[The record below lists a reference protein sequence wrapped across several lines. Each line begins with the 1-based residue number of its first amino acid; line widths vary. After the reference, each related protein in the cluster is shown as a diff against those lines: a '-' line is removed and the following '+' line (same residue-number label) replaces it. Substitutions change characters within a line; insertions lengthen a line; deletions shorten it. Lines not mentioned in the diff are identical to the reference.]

1 MVLRSRF
8 LERKESEVLIAGLNI
23 DSVHP
28 DGCCGSFIS
37 RLGLGY
43 VL

>member
-1 MVLRSRF
+1 MLLRSRF
-8 LERKESEVLIAGLNI
+8 LERKESEVLIAGVNI

-28 DGCCGSFIS
+28 DGCCGSFIT

>member
-1 MVLRSRF
+1 MVLQGRF
-8 LERKESEVLIAGLNI
+8 LERKGSEVWIAGMNI

-43 VL
+43 VF